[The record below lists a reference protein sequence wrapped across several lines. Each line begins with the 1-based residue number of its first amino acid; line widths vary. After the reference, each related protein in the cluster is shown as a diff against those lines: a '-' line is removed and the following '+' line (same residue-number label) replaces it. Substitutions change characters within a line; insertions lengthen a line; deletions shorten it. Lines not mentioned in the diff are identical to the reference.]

1 MDAAYTRTFTVL
13 VSLNVFRHMH
23 SLKRAHL
30 LVPFLQLIQYSVTV
44 ALGSVTW
51 HCDKQPGNIRK

>member
-1 MDAAYTRTFTVL
+1 MKKKTTCFPKHIQADAL
-13 VSLNVFRHMH
+13 KC
-23 SLKRAHL
+23 LKRAHI

-51 HCDKQPGNIRK
+51 HCDKQPSNIRK